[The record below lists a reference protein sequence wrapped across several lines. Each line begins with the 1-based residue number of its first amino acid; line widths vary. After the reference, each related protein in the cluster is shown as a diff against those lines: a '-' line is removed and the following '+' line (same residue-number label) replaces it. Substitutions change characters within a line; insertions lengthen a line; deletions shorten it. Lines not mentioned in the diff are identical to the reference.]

1 MGWGDEAL
9 EHDELGGRQ
18 GLGARAVHRIKEFI
32 RLQQGMSK
40 RGHCSRQRAGRG
52 AGRTR
57 GGEGRL
63 AEPGMSP
70 RQDS

>member
-9 EHDELGGRQ
+9 ENDELEGKQ

-32 RLQQGMSK
+32 RLQQGVSK
-40 RGHCSRQRAGRG
+40 RGHCSCRQAGRG

-63 AEPGMSP
+63 AEPGVSP